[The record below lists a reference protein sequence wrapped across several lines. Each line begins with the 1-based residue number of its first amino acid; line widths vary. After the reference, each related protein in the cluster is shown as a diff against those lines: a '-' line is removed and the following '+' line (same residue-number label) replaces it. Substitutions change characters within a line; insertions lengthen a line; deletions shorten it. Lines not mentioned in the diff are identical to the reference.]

1 MTYRELQ
8 EWGCNAPINDY
19 GVMFSPKDRHHAI
32 KIYSDGSQIELC
44 RVHDGYIGPF
54 RCIVFTNSEIKIY
67 DAKDHGGFDWG
78 NPIYRAK
85 YDIQL
90 DHVTDEFVKEFIGRG
105 K

>member
-32 KIYSDGSQIELC
+32 KIYGDGSQIELC

-67 DAKDHGGFDWG
+67 DAKDHSGFDWG
-78 NPIYRAK
+78 NPTYLTK

-90 DHVTDEFVKEFIGRG
+90 DYITDEFVKEFIGRG